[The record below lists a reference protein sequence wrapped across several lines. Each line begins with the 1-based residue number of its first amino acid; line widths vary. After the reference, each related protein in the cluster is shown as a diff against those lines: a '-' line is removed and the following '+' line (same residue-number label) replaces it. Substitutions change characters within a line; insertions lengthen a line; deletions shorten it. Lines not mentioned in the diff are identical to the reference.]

1 MWDSDPASR
10 GCHMHLGQRV
20 FRCGNPTKDTDYKD
34 IQDALKNGAYKESGC
49 DSLRPKDLRMLRVFL
64 LAGSSIP
71 LLGAYIIIMIA
82 SRLFLRSDEIL
93 TLKVEDF
100 FPSLF
105 NRVAHNNSI
114 EALALRIWG
123 KTDHEYKYYWL
134 WVDDEFPELCPVR
147 HLLIFIYLSGI
158 KAGPVFPAW
167 REMTTAAR
175 TKSSGTVETNDD
187 GVFCES
193 ISYGTFSKWFKRVL
207 TEVLPNRG
215 EYLKV
220 GLHMF
225 RKTGYRLAIWGGGLW
240 PAIKADARHV
250 KDEDALNYAGDS

>member
-1 MWDSDPASR
+1 MPV
-10 GCHMHLGQRV
+10 GIPVLCGTVTPHLVGLGRGQRV

-49 DSLRPKDLRMLRVFL
+49 DSLRPKDLRMLRAFL

-105 NRVAHNNSI
+105 IRVAHDNSI
-114 EALALRIWG
+114 KALALRIWG

-134 WVDDEFPELCPVR
+134 
-147 HLLIFIYLSGI
+147 
-158 KAGPVFPAW
+158 
-167 REMTTAAR
+167 
-175 TKSSGTVETNDD
+175 
-187 GVFCES
+187 
-193 ISYGTFSKWFKRVL
+193 
-207 TEVLPNRG
+207 
-215 EYLKV
+215 
-220 GLHMF
+220 
-225 RKTGYRLAIWGGGLW
+225 
-240 PAIKADARHV
+240 
-250 KDEDALNYAGDS
+250 